1 VRKGEGFVAKG
12 FMGVGFG
19 VVANGLI
26 GTWKGEGVV
35 AKGVMP
41 LPPAKL
47 VVAKG
52 LGATAN
58 GDGAVPA
65 PADIFLK
72 ILGSTVIR

>member
-1 VRKGEGFVAKG
+1 
-12 FMGVGFG
+12 
-19 VVANGLI
+19 
-26 GTWKGEGVV
+26 V